1 MDMQASQRENNMRSA
16 LSTGT
21 RKFVFEI
28 KRLCPEEDQMRSGN
42 MKTRLLLV
50 DDHAVVRSG
59 LRMLLGSHAE
69 LEIAGEAG
77 TAEDALQKAGELRP
91 DLILM
96 DIGLPDKT
104 GIEATREIKRNFPDV
119 RILALTIHED
129 EEYFFQMLDAGAS
142 GYVPKRAAPEELLS
156 AIRVAAAGEV
166 YLYPSMAKLLVRDFL
181 NIERPA
187 GERPNLD
194 GLTDRER
201 EVLTHLAE
209 GVSNDEIAV
218 TLVISPRTVER
229 HRENIMRKLNLHSRS
244 ELVRYAI
251 RKGIIKA

>member
-1 MDMQASQRENNMRSA
+1 M
-16 LSTGT
+16 T
-21 RKFVFEI
+21 I
-28 KRLCPEEDQMRSGN
+28 
-42 MKTRLLLV
+42 RLLLV

-59 LRMLLGSHAE
+59 LKMLLGGQTDM
-69 LEIAGEAG
+69 EIVGEAG
-77 TAEDALQKAGELRP
+77 SAAEALTETERVQP
-91 DLILM
+91 NLILM

-104 GIEATREIKRNFPDV
+104 GIEATREIKSKFPDV
-119 RILALTIHED
+119 NIVALTIHED

-142 GYVPKRAAPEELLS
+142 GYVPKRAAPEELIT
-156 AIRVAAAGEV
+156 AIKAAANGEV
-166 YLYPSMAKLLVRDFL
+166 YLYPSLAKLLVRDFL
-181 NIERPA
+181 NVERTA
-187 GERPNLD
+187 DEKVNLD

-209 GVSNDEIAV
+209 GESNNEIATV
-218 TLVISPRTVER
+218 LVISPKTVER